1 MKSNELRKRIY
12 DELDSLTLEELA
24 LVVEYIKQMEKERE
38 A

>member
-1 MKSNELRKRIY
+1 MENNELRKRIC